1 MYTSGHHQASRN
13 LPAEVDSPGAAVVVL
28 ECSAVPDSDS
38 DSGPAR
44 RVALMTA
51 SETTGAEARNSLS
64 TRYAVDT
71 PQSGTRYVNAHVAEA
86 LLIAVGLGVD
96 GARGVEG
103 DEQTNH
109 TVVSSVAIDL
119 DGVEVVANL
128 DT

>member
-13 LPAEVDSPGAAVVVL
+13 LPAEVDSPGAAVVL
-28 ECSAVPDSDS
+28 ECSAEPDS

-103 DEQTNH
+103 DKQTNH

>member
-1 MYTSGHHQASRN
+1 
-13 LPAEVDSPGAAVVVL
+13 
-28 ECSAVPDSDS
+28 
-38 DSGPAR
+38 
-44 RVALMTA
+44 MTA